1 MEEKDFIKLQLDLSE
16 MKADIKMLCLSITEI
31 KEQGMI
37 RCSKHD
43 DRITT
48 IEKDLNR
55 VRRWMF
61 TIVTGVSIAGIIWLA
76 GIVKQGVIHLG

>member
-1 MEEKDFIKLQLDLSE
+1 MEEKDFVQLQLDLAE
-16 MKADIKMLCLSITEI
+16 MKADLKTLCRDIVEI
-31 KEQGMI
+31 KGTGMI

-55 VRRWMF
+55 VRRWMY
-61 TIVTGVSIAGIIWLA
+61 TVITGVAISGILWLI
-76 GIVKQGVIHLG
+76 GFIKQGVLHFG